1 MPPMPMPIL
10 IMAVHMTVLVH
21 MTKPLPI
28 IQKHWNWTRVARV
41 GTGMFEE
48 AMVAMPAKLN
58 WRQGEV
64 PTCSRGTMKATGME
78 GGERWGPMKH
88 MSKVVCVWYAGIPSD
103 ILYKKPRFPF
113 PLFRVPGPVPVRVY
127 GVHVVAAKMS
137 KILMEFN
144 PGSWK

>member
-10 IMAVHMTVLVH
+10 IVAVHMTVLVH

-28 IQKHWNWTRVARV
+28 IQKRWNWTRVAMV
-41 GTGMFEE
+41 GTGMVEE

-88 MSKVVCVWYAGIPSD
+88 VEGDVCVWCAGNSGVQYTQVPSD
-103 ILYKKPRFPF
+103 TFI
-113 PLFRVPGPVPVRVY
+113 
-127 GVHVVAAKMS
+127 
-137 KILMEFN
+137 
-144 PGSWK
+144 